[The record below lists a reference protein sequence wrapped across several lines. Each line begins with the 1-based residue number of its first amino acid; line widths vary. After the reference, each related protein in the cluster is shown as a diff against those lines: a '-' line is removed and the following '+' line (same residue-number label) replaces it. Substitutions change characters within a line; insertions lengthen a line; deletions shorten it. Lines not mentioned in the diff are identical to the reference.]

1 MFGRLDSFEQ
11 VFEHRW
17 VSVTPLDPVRSELLV
32 ELQQKV
38 ERIQSGPAAEP
49 VATHPA
55 LSGLLQLRAGGVYG
69 VDSAS
74 AALLLAAGPSLAGG
88 WCGIVGVPD
97 LGVEAAQTY
106 GLQLERTVVVPDPR
120 ERWLE
125 VVAALV
131 DVVDLVLVRPP
142 GPVRQGE
149 AARLAARLRKR
160 GVALVAWGEWPRCDA
175 RLTVA
180 GTRWEGLGQG
190 HGRLAAR
197 RVRLEVRRGAAPARG
212 RELWLPAAD
221 LGVRQVE
228 PVVALAPAPAVREVS

>member
-1 MFGRLDSFEQ
+1 M
-11 VFEHRW
+11 FEHGW
-17 VSVTPLDPVRSELLV
+17 VTVTSLDPVRSELLA

-38 ERIQSGPAAEP
+38 ERIQSGPTAEP

-55 LSGLLQLRAGGVYG
+55 LSGLLQMRAGGVYG
-69 VDSAS
+69 VDATS
-74 AALLLAAGPSLAGG
+74 AALLLAAGPSLAGS
-88 WCGIVGVPD
+88 WCGIVGVQD
-97 LGVEAAQTY
+97 LGVEAAQTF
-106 GLQLERTVVVPDPR
+106 GLQLERTIVVPDPR

-160 GVALVAWGEWPRCDA
+160 GAVLVAWGEWPRCDA

-180 GTRWEGLGQG
+180 HTRWEGLEQG
-190 HGRLAAR
+190 HGRLKAR
-197 RVRLEVRRGAAPARG
+197 RVRLEARRGAAPARE

-221 LGVRQVE
+221 LGVRQVDQVVE
-228 PVVALAPAPAVREVS
+228 AVPSPVRVVS